1 MKRILALALLVS
13 VQALAQSGGW
23 LPFYKANRTP
33 GGGTSCDGPPFY
45 TDLSALTTGNLDGQA
60 GWVDKSG
67 AGNYFQ
73 VVNGSG
79 VYGAE
84 ATWSTVEC
92 AIDTGNCQTTDQDQW
107 VAFIFKQGS
116 GTPGG
121 GSSYGIAGR
130 CNAAGDSMIWLGY
143 DKSSG
148 LYLGSQLGSSWS
160 QYTWTSVTLSDGD
173 SVTMVLNGTAIT
185 VYQNSTSRIS
195 YSDAGVFNSGT
206 ARYMGLMSIGD
217 ESPTWYILRWRGG
230 DP

>member
-1 MKRILALALLVS
+1 
-13 VQALAQSGGW
+13 
-23 LPFYKANRTP
+23 
-33 GGGTSCDGPPFY
+33 
-45 TDLSALTTGNLDGQA
+45 
-60 GWVDKSG
+60 
-67 AGNYFQ
+67 
-73 VVNGSG
+73 
-79 VYGAE
+79 
-84 ATWSTVEC
+84 
-92 AIDTGNCQTTDQDQW
+92 
-107 VAFIFKQGS
+107 
-116 GTPGG
+116 
-121 GSSYGIAGR
+121 
-130 CNAAGDSMIWLGY
+130 MIWLGY